1 VVSTDSEI
9 KTTVNREMLKK
20 YCDELPTCRT
30 FLENFFLTCESYSP
44 VENFMNYLRDLK
56 LYSKTNIYIKENGE
70 RLVDA
75 FFDILG
81 I

>member
-1 VVSTDSEI
+1 VIHADSEI
-9 KTTVNREMLKK
+9 RSTVNRGILKN
-20 YCDELPTCRT
+20 YCNELPGCST
-30 FLENFFLTCESYSP
+30 FLENFFLTCEPYSP
-44 VENFMNYLRDLK
+44 LVNFLNYLSDLK
-56 LYSKTNIYIKENGE
+56 LYSTTNKHIKENGE